1 MEKTLKTALS
11 KEEREALAQRHFAFL
26 DRYKDMALVS
36 LENPPDLLF
45 RPGEETYTGDGT
57 IVLGLDQEF
66 LASAQDEPEF
76 INAALY
82 LLGHEMQHDLS
93 TADKAWKW
101 GLSKGKKTVFEC
113 LADILEGKGRKF
125 RKDSDY
131 GVFAKAMQ
139 DEKGIC
145 VSERQAEWLCHFI
158 QNSLEDGRIE
168 RIRSMHSLSFEKLR
182 DYFRGK
188 FWINADEDGT
198 DYAALSQKLNS
209 VLNNILCLST
219 TGLYMQGHNAPDD
232 VDSLIEKL
240 VPYIAR
246 GVYSP
251 SCQACMEEAVKIE
264 KIIAPLFADVVAAQ
278 KTPPEGM
285 CAPKFHE
292 RGVTSKNEEKD
303 ESPETAEIYEKLGR
317 EEDAEASSESARDI
331 SDRKDSKTKTD
342 VCKHDQDGKPDS
354 KDVSENHDG
363 AAKADEKQGDTK
375 NTDEKSSDP
384 HDEKGAFT
392 FGPPVLR
399 GQRIYGRD
407 ERIAKDPE
415 KIRAEIERK
424 MREAADGALKRES
437 SQAMGVMPRHPSKDE
452 YCPDRHAPVKAPENL
467 DDVYK
472 DEGVKVS
479 FKELKRVY
487 KLRDMLPASLEG
499 QADTFKKEVEKL
511 YIRDKA
517 PVTKGMHSG
526 TADPSALWKLAIRQ
540 LDIFEKKQEDK
551 PRSKAVYVLLDNS
564 GSMGRGRLSKR
575 WHACHALAVI
585 EEGFKKS
592 VPLKIVAFD
601 AQGANCVT
609 HEVIKGWDER
619 YPQNCSY
626 NFLTQ
631 GRRGYGNKDGYS
643 IRVAANELLSRP
655 EDDKLLIVLS
665 DGAPTDYRNVSPE
678 ADVRDAVEKA
688 RKAGIQV
695 ASVFFSEDWKN
706 DPDAKTFIS
715 MYKTGCVCTS
725 PDKVIVELTRVLKQF
740 VFAK

>member
-1 MEKTLKTALS
+1 MDKTIKTALS
-11 KEEREALAQRHFAFL
+11 EKEREMLAQRHFAFF
-26 DRYKDMALVS
+26 DRYKDMSLVS
-36 LENPPDLLF
+36 LENAPDLLF

-66 LASAQDEPEF
+66 LASAHDEPEF
-76 INAALY
+76 INASLY

-113 LADILEGKGRKF
+113 LADRLEGKGRRF
-125 RKDSDY
+125 RKDADY
-131 GVFAKAMQ
+131 KAFAKAMK

-145 VSERQAEWLCHFI
+145 VSERQTEWLCHFV

-188 FWINADEDGT
+188 FWVAANEGGT
-198 DYAALSQKLNS
+198 DYADTSQKLNS
-209 VLNNILCLST
+209 VLNNILSLST
-219 TGLYMQGHNAPDD
+219 TGLYMQGYDAPKD
-232 VDSLIEKL
+232 VERLVERL

-264 KIIAPLFADVVAAQ
+264 NIIAPLFADVVARQ
-278 KTPPEGM
+278 KTPPEGAA
-285 CAPKFHE
+285 APKFHE
-292 RGVTSKNEEKD
+292 RGVTSKNEERD
-303 ESPETAEIYEKLGR
+303 DSAETAAIYKKLGE
-317 EEDAEASSESARDI
+317 EEDKEASSESAHDAVGG
-331 SDRKDSKTKTD
+331 KDMKAESAASEYDKGRGAD
-342 VCKHDQDGKPDS
+342 AGGPNDS
-354 KDVSENHDG
+354 TGE
-363 AAKADEKQGDTK
+363 ADEKQ
-375 NTDEKSSDP
+375 NDP
-384 HDEKGAFT
+384 QDSGVKDVKAHDEKGTFT

-399 GQRIYGRD
+399 GQRVYGRD

-424 MREAADGALKRES
+424 MREAADGALKKEA

-452 YCPDRHAPVKAPENL
+452 YCPDRHAPVVAPESL
-467 DDVYK
+467 DDVYR
-472 DEGVKVS
+472 DEGIKVS
-479 FKELKRVY
+479 FKELKRIY

-499 QADTFKKEVEKL
+499 QADTFKREVEKL

-526 TADPSALWKLAIRQ
+526 TADPSALWKLAIKQ

-564 GSMGRGRLSKR
+564 GSMGHGRLSKR
-575 WHACHALAVI
+575 WYACHALAVI

-631 GRRGYGNKDGYS
+631 GRHGYGNKDGYS
-643 IRVAANELLSRP
+643 IRVATNELLSRP

-695 ASVFFSEDWKN
+695 ASVFFSEDWEN

-715 MYKTGCVCTS
+715 MYKMGCVCTS

-740 VFAK
+740 VFAKS